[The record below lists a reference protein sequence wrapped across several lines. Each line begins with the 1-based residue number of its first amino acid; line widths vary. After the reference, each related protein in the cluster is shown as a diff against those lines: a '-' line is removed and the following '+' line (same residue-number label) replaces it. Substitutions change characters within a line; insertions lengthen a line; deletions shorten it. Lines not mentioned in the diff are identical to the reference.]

1 MRVSETLNKLCPVK
15 GSTCDLVMDQLDL
28 IGRFG
33 GSRLPRPVRA
43 WSLACW
49 VWTVRAR
56 PPPLKWCRAS
66 WHPRRERCASLE
78 AWLRLFYGV
87 SWCFMLVSRVFQPMA
102 ATVQRFWAYGTCGW
116 KKDLQNWTKFI
127 QIGWLQKGR
136 YWDVLSQDA
145 DSTFGGHMLASASG
159 SLTLRDGDG
168 KRERERQRR
177 TETDDIC
184 G

>member
-1 MRVSETLNKLCPVK
+1 MGINGSLWWLTLLGILFQVPRELSSGCHALGTTLLGSDFPSRRCVSQTLNKLCPVK

-87 SWCFMLVSRVFQPMA
+87 SWCFMLVSRVFQPTA
-102 ATVQRFWAYGTCGW
+102 AMVQRF
-116 KKDLQNWTKFI
+116 
-127 QIGWLQKGR
+127 
-136 YWDVLSQDA
+136 
-145 DSTFGGHMLASASG
+145 
-159 SLTLRDGDG
+159 
-168 KRERERQRR
+168 
-177 TETDDIC
+177 
-184 G
+184 